1 MRRRNLVIVRAGDG
15 SLHPNWLAGP
25 GERNWDLVVSYF
37 GHDPDRHRAPDV
49 VRIDGPG
56 PKWPA
61 LHALLAERPELVA
74 EYDLV
79 WLPDDDLMID
89 KTGINRL
96 FSIAAEYQ
104 LEVAQPA
111 LTWDSYFGHITTL
124 RNSQCTLR
132 YTNYVEVM
140 APCLTRA
147 VLLAS
152 LPLFN
157 TNLSGWG
164 LDFVWSRFVRHP
176 ASGIAIVDA
185 VTVRHT
191 RPVGG
196 PNYKA
201 LRDGG
206 ISPWDELRNFC
217 RRNGID
223 ENPVISTH
231 AAIRRDGWR
240 IDAARRKRRF
250 AITAALGYI
259 PALRHSP
266 ERARMI
272 RRLAG
277 MILKA
282 LCNIPDRVSE
292 KPITLRSLALSPWS
306 SRAATAATARPS

>member
-1 MRRRNLVIVRAGDG
+1 MRRRNLVIVRAGDN

-37 GHDPDRHRAPDV
+37 GRDPDRFRAPDV

-61 LHALLAERPELVA
+61 LHALLAGRP
-74 EYDLV
+74 DLV
-79 WLPDDDLMID
+79 DGYDRIWLPDDDLMID

-96 FSIAAEYQ
+96 FSLAAEYQ

-124 RNSQCTLR
+124 RNRQCTLR

-140 APCLTRA
+140 APCVTRD
-147 VLLAS
+147 VLLAT
-152 LPLFN
+152 LPLFD

-164 LDFVWSRFVRHP
+164 LDFVWRRFVQRP
-176 ASGIAIVDA
+176 SSGIAIVDA

-206 ISPWDELRNFC
+206 ISPWDELRDFC

-223 ENPVISTH
+223 EDPVISTH

-240 IDAARRKRRF
+240 IEAARGKRRF
-250 AITAALGYI
+250 AVSAALGYV
-259 PALRHSP
+259 PALRRTP
-266 ERARMI
+266 ERARMM
-272 RRLAG
+272 RRIAG

-282 LCNIPDRVSE
+282 MCNIPDRVSE
-292 KPITLRSLALSPWS
+292 KPITFRTLAVATRS
-306 SRAATAATARPS
+306 SRAAAAVPPS